1 MNTYIPIIGIIA
13 TLAFTGCVSE
23 RNALTIVDDSLD
35 PRDAENQLVLGDCR
49 GSVGHHTFVKNSGR
63 SRELSEGNDSGSR
76 KWVSQHWGTP
86 DDAFSRGGY
95 DVLVYRKKS
104 REAPLYQFQE
114 EGHVELTYR
123 GNDLVS
129 ISMWAPNCPPYM
141 KGPVY
146 VLPK

>member
-1 MNTYIPIIGIIA
+1 MNQHTLIIGIIA
-13 TLAFTGCVSE
+13 SLGFTGCVPK
-23 RNALTIVDDSLD
+23 RNALTIVDNSLD

-49 GSVGHHTFVKNSGR
+49 GSVGHHTFVKNSER
-63 SRELSEGNDSGSR
+63 SRELSQGNDSGSR
-76 KWVSQHWGTP
+76 KWVLQHWGSP
-86 DDAFSRGGY
+86 DETIRRGGSEI
-95 DVLVYRKKS
+95 LVYRKKS

-123 GNDLVS
+123 GDNLVS
-129 ISMWAPNCPPYM
+129 ISIWAPNCPSYM